1 MPDCCWKY
9 LDGINNKVIK
19 EIDFK
24 IMCCKYFK
32 NPDKPN
38 KNWEPA
44 TKMTGAV
51 MFCGSHGGNAMSIY
65 GNTVNKTLVKSSLED
80 VCTYIENADV
90 GQIVELPQF
99 YNQLHNSKIEPRMW
113 IIDAEKLK
121 KKMKLWMK
129 DKDVKTFVTTGVIW

>member
-1 MPDCCWKY
+1 
-9 LDGINNKVIK
+9 
-19 EIDFK
+19 
-24 IMCCKYFK
+24 MCCKYFK